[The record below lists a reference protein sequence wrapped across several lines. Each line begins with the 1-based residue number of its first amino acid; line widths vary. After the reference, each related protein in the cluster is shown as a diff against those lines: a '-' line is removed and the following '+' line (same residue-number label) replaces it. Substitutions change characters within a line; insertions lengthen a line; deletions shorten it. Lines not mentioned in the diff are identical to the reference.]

1 MRFVLTFMMLLV
13 VSFVEASPAPDWVF
27 GKGHPSYDPDQYL
40 MGVGYSKENTVSA
53 SESARAELIKSIRV
67 QVNSTLKDYKS
78 TDKSFSEATIS
89 SESDFLLEG
98 SQVKDGWYDEDKGI
112 FYSLVVI
119 KRQYVLD
126 TLSELIDNIITKN
139 SLTLRQ
145 ADTFYNNGNVLK
157 ALVYYYDGYVESS
170 KLLPYIQTY
179 KSVIME
185 PNTKIVGSN
194 YNLLF
199 KEKIQNIV
207 DHINLEKVSG
217 TMDGETISLK
227 VRATHKGR
235 GIDNFPVKFYSVYNK
250 HVEKSFCRSDG
261 CGIRVAIKGILNK
274 NNHIFMKAVVDIAT
288 LEKFFTYNLSE
299 KLFNH
304 FILLNV
310 SYKFLYIKEENVAK
324 QTIKKNEQRRAK
336 RKRYTYTEEPFKT
349 LEREMQAQR
358 NRQQNRPTNNSGL
371 WDINPPGCEVGCG
384 VPPLRVYPGT
394 EPRRR
399 GNINFNIGFGKGR
412 NRVNINIF
420 KRW

>member
-1 MRFVLTFMMLLV
+1 MRYVLTFMMLLV

-185 PNTKIVGSN
+185 LSLI
-194 YNLLF
+194 
-199 KEKIQNIV
+199 
-207 DHINLEKVSG
+207 HI
-217 TMDGETISLK
+217 
-227 VRATHKGR
+227 
-235 GIDNFPVKFYSVYNK
+235 
-250 HVEKSFCRSDG
+250 
-261 CGIRVAIKGILNK
+261 
-274 NNHIFMKAVVDIAT
+274 
-288 LEKFFTYNLSE
+288 
-299 KLFNH
+299 
-304 FILLNV
+304 
-310 SYKFLYIKEENVAK
+310 
-324 QTIKKNEQRRAK
+324 
-336 RKRYTYTEEPFKT
+336 
-349 LEREMQAQR
+349 
-358 NRQQNRPTNNSGL
+358 
-371 WDINPPGCEVGCG
+371 
-384 VPPLRVYPGT
+384 
-394 EPRRR
+394 
-399 GNINFNIGFGKGR
+399 
-412 NRVNINIF
+412 
-420 KRW
+420 